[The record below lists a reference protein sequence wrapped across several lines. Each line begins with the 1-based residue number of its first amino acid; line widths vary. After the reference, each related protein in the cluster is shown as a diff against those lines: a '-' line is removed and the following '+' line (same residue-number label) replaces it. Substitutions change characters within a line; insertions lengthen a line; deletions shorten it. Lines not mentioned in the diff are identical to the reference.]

1 MACVR
6 VACRD
11 GRQRRHLDPVP
22 EPNVHPR
29 RVWAVVEGAGVDTE
43 RSKSVSSTGFP
54 CISSQIADQPAVF
67 PSLRLLQVLFI
78 A

>member
-1 MACVR
+1 MARVR
-6 VACRD
+6 VARRD

-22 EPNVHPR
+22 EPIIQPR

-43 RSKSVSSTGFP
+43 RSKSVSSTGSP
-54 CISSQIADQPAVF
+54 CTSSQSADQPAVL